1 MPLSVTRIIKVCCSG
16 CTIQV
21 RVTSSFVYLL
31 ALVNRLLTSLV
42 TASLSTIAV
51 KSASGYSTVS
61 RAPCWAMKGSKRS
74 QTALSSWWI
83 FWEANFI
90 FIPFCST
97 FRKSSNWFTRNS
109 RRWLLRSIIFR
120 SSRTVD
126 GRDTGDFIIFSKGPM
141 IRDTGVRI
149 SWAIMV
155 KNLILASCTS
165 FSLLA
170 FSLFISAVCFFSVR
184 LMMKRMTNPKAMQT
198 NIK

>member
-1 MPLSVTRIIKVCCSG
+1 M
-16 CTIQV
+16 QV
-21 RVTSSFVYLL
+21 RITSSFVYLL
-31 ALVNRLLTSLV
+31 ALVNRLLTNLV
-42 TASLSTIAV
+42 IASLSTIAV
-51 KSASGYSTVS
+51 KFISGYSTVS
-61 RAPCWAMKGSKRS
+61 RAPCWAINGSKRS

-90 FIPFCST
+90 FIPSCST

-120 SSRTVD
+120 SSRTVA
-126 GRDTGDFIIFSKGPM
+126 GRGKGDFIIFSRGPM

-149 SWAIMV
+149 SWAIVV

-165 FSLLA
+165 FSLFA

-184 LMMKRMTNPKAMQT
+184 FIMKRIKNPKAIQT
-198 NIK
+198 NAK